1 MIAPRTSA
9 SGNNG
14 MLKIVI
20 DRFLPKWQDLEGHD
34 VYLIIT
40 GHDGKTIIP
49 FCTSGSSSIEKSS
62 SNISEKTGTGNWLS
76 GNRFSGSATDDEIK
90 NWLTGL
96 ELE

>member
-1 MIAPRTSA
+1 MSPMKFVESY
-9 SGNNG
+9 N
-14 MLKIVI
+14 
-20 DRFLPKWQDLEGHD
+20 F
-34 VYLIIT
+34 
-40 GHDGKTIIP
+40 DGKTIIP